1 MPVAEEPIDQ
11 VEPDAYAGLLALVE
25 SLRLDNARLR
35 AAAAPAVWRPLKI
48 ASFEGAVPYET
59 ARAWAAA
66 GLFEA
71 YKDGGRIIAN
81 VTSLIAS
88 RVRLTG
94 K

>member
-1 MPVAEEPIDQ
+1 
-11 VEPDAYAGLLALVE
+11 
-25 SLRLDNARLR
+25 
-35 AAAAPAVWRPLKI
+35 LKI